1 MGIVMLEA
9 AGSLAR
15 VHDFGLAGVAC
26 LAGVLAGLFPVRYLI
41 GRRSAES
48 VRHRALAQAGIEGII
63 LEQDGRIRDVNP
75 ALCAM
80 VDLHE
85 GALVGR
91 KITTLIRG
99 LSLTV
104 NDAPGECDLI
114 QADGGSR
121 AVEVLWRDGPDPG
134 SHVVA
139 VRDLSV
145 ETAAQHQIRRL
156 VQVDPLTGLGNR
168 ALFESQLQKVLALS
182 DRATVGV
189 AVLSIQLDR
198 FEIVREVF
206 GDQTADQIIV
216 IAARRLRD
224 CVRNTDTVARL
235 GPDMFAILQPLA
247 EKPSDAA
254 VMAERVVAE
263 LALPFEPCGQPINL
277 SASVGVAL
285 YPDDGTTAAAMID
298 SAALALGR
306 AQRDGRGTW
315 RYVDPATDAAL
326 RDKRTLERDLRNA
339 LRDGRLAIVYQ
350 PFFKTDTME
359 IIGFEALPRW
369 DHPERGTISSAEF
382 FAVAEACGLI
392 MPIGRWILNTAC
404 AEAVALP
411 HPATLAV
418 NLSPAQFLLPGIV
431 DAVAAVLRD
440 TGLPPHRLEL
450 EISESTLMEDAE
462 DVLHVL
468 SGLKALGVRIAVDE
482 FGAGYCSLG
491 NLRRFRFDKI
501 KIDQSFI
508 CDIDNA
514 DSGAE
519 AIVQA
524 IIAMAASL
532 GLEVAADGVATARH
546 LALLKTL
553 GCGFVQGYLLGRP
566 GPAGFSGR
574 LAEEQ
579 ARLMSETAKPPSG
592 RQREAAASGGAA
604 AS

>member
-1 MGIVMLEA
+1 MLEA
-9 AGSLAR
+9 VGCIAR
-15 VHDFGLAGVAC
+15 THDFGLAGLAC
-26 LAGVLAGLFPVRYLI
+26 LFGILSGLILARFFI
-41 GRRSAES
+41 GRRSQEGL
-48 VRHRALAQAGIEGII
+48 RFRALANAPIEGIV
-63 LEQDGRIRDVNP
+63 LEQHGRIRDVNP

-80 VDLHE
+80 ADVHA

-91 KITTLIRG
+91 KLTTLIRG
-99 LSLTV
+99 LSMTV
-104 NDAPGECDLI
+104 SDPPGEYDLI
-114 QADGGSR
+114 LADGGSR
-121 AVEVLWRDGPDPG
+121 AVEVLWRDGTEPG

-156 VQVDPLTGLGNR
+156 VQFDPLTGLGNR
-168 ALFESQLQKVLALS
+168 ELFESQLQKVLALS

-198 FEIVREVF
+198 FDLVHEVF
-206 GDQTADQIIV
+206 GEQTSDQIILL
-216 IAARRLRD
+216 AARRLRD

-235 GPDMFAILQPLA
+235 GPDAFAILQPLA
-247 EKPSDAA
+247 DKPSDAA
-254 VMAERVVAE
+254 VLAERIVAE
-263 LALPFEPCGQPINL
+263 MALPFEPSGQPITL

-285 YPDDGTTAAAMID
+285 YPDDGTTAAEMID

-326 RDKRTLERDLRNA
+326 RDRRSLEQDLREA
-339 LRDGRLAIVYQ
+339 LRDGRLSIVYQ
-350 PFFKTDTME
+350 PFFRTETME

-392 MPIGRWILNTAC
+392 MPIGRWILAAAC
-404 AEAVALP
+404 AETVALP

-431 DAVAAVLRD
+431 DIVSEVLRD
-440 TGLPPHRLEL
+440 TGLPAHRLEL
-450 EISESTLMEDAE
+450 EITESTLMEDAE
-462 DVLHVL
+462 DALHVL
-468 SGLKALGVRIAVDE
+468 SGLKALGIRIAVDE

-501 KIDQSFI
+501 KIDKSFI
-508 CDIDNA
+508 CDIDNP

-553 GCGFVQGYLLGRP
+553 HCGFVQGYLLGRP
-566 GPAGFSGR
+566 GPAGFSAR

-579 ARLMSETAKPPSG
+579 ARLMNETVKPL
-592 RQREAAASGGAA
+592 AAR
-604 AS
+604 

>member
-1 MGIVMLEA
+1 MLEA
-9 AGSLAR
+9 VGCIAR
-15 VHDFGLAGVAC
+15 TYDFGLAGLTCLVGVLIGLIPARY
-26 LAGVLAGLFPVRYLI
+26 LAG
-41 GRRSAES
+41 GRPEADPRF
-48 VRHRALAQAGIEGII
+48 RALANAGIEGII
-63 LEQDGRIRDVNP
+63 VEQDGRIREVNP

-80 VDLHE
+80 VEMHA
-85 GALVGR
+85 GALLGR
-91 KITTLIRG
+91 KVTALIRG
-99 LSLTV
+99 LSM
-104 NDAPGECDLI
+104 APGALPGEYDLI
-114 QADGGSR
+114 QADGGAR
-121 AVEVLWRDGPDPG
+121 AVEVLWRDGPEPG

-139 VRDLSV
+139 VRDLSI

-156 VQVDPLTGLGNR
+156 VGFDPLTGLGNR
-168 ALFESQLQKVLALS
+168 ELFESQLQKVLALS

-198 FEIVREVF
+198 FDIVREVF

-216 IAARRLRD
+216 LAARRLRD

-235 GPDMFAILQPLA
+235 GPDAFAILQPLA
-247 EKPSDAA
+247 DKPPDAA
-254 VMAERVVAE
+254 VLAERIVAE
-263 LALPFEPCGQPINL
+263 MALPFEPSGQPITL

-285 YPDDGTTAAAMID
+285 YPDDGATSAEMID

-326 RDKRTLERDLRNA
+326 RDKRSLEQDLRNA
-339 LRDGRLAIVYQ
+339 LRDGQLTIVYQ
-350 PFFKTDTME
+350 PFFKTETME

-369 DHPERGTISSAEF
+369 DHPERGTVSSAEF

-392 MPIGRWILNTAC
+392 MPIGRWILATAC
-404 AEAVALP
+404 AETVALP

-418 NLSPAQFLLPGIV
+418 NLSPAQFLLPGIIDV
-431 DAVAAVLRD
+431 VAEVLRD
-440 TGLPPHRLEL
+440 TGLPAHRLEL
-450 EISESTLMEDAE
+450 EITESTLMEDAE
-462 DVLHVL
+462 DALHVL
-468 SGLKALGVRIAVDE
+468 SGLKALGIRIAVDE

-508 CDIDNA
+508 CDIDNK

-553 GCGFVQGYLLGRP
+553 GCGFVQGFLLGRP
-566 GPAGFSGR
+566 GPAGFSGQ

-579 ARLMSETAKPPSG
+579 ARLMSETVKPLAG
-592 RQREAAASGGAA
+592 R
-604 AS
+604 

>member
-1 MGIVMLEA
+1 MA
-9 AGSLAR
+9 
-15 VHDFGLAGVAC
+15 
-26 LAGVLAGLFPVRYLI
+26 PT
-41 GRRSAES
+41 
-48 VRHRALAQAGIEGII
+48 AL
-63 LEQDGRIRDVNP
+63 
-75 ALCAM
+75 
-80 VDLHE
+80 
-85 GALVGR
+85 
-91 KITTLIRG
+91 
-99 LSLTV
+99 
-104 NDAPGECDLI
+104 PGEYDLI
-114 QADGGSR
+114 QSDGGSR
-121 AVEVLWRDGPDPG
+121 AVEVLWRDGPEPG
-134 SHVVA
+134 THVVA
-139 VRDLSV
+139 VRDMSV
-145 ETAAQHQIRRL
+145 ETAAQHQLRRL
-156 VQVDPLTGLGNR
+156 VQFDSLTGLGNR
-168 ALFESQLQKVLALS
+168 ELFESQLQKVLALS

-216 IAARRLRD
+216 LAARRLRE

-235 GPDMFAILQPLA
+235 GPDAFAILQPLA
-247 EKPSDAA
+247 DKPADAA
-254 VMAERVVAE
+254 VLAERIVAE
-263 LALPFEPCGQPINL
+263 MALPFEPCGQPITL
-277 SASVGVAL
+277 SASIGVAL
-285 YPDDGTTAAAMID
+285 YPGDGATAAEMID

-326 RDKRTLERDLRNA
+326 RDKRSLEQDLRNA
-339 LRDGRLAIVYQ
+339 LRDGELTITYQ
-350 PFFKTDTME
+350 PFFKTETME

-382 FAVAEACGLI
+382 FAVAEGCGLI
-392 MPIGRWILNTAC
+392 MPVGRWLLATAC
-404 AEAVALP
+404 AETVALP

-418 NLSPAQFLLPGIV
+418 NLSPAQCLLPGIV
-431 DAVAAVLRD
+431 DVAAEVLRD
-440 TGLPPHRLEL
+440 TGLPAHRLEL
-450 EISESTLMEDAE
+450 EITESTLMEDAE
-462 DVLHVL
+462 DALHVL
-468 SGLKALGVRIAVDE
+468 SGLKALGIRIAVDE

-566 GPAGFSGR
+566 GSAGFSGR

-579 ARLMSETAKPPSG
+579 ARLMSETLKPLAA
-592 RQREAAASGGAA
+592 RQREGAASGGAA
-604 AS
+604 PM

>member
-1 MGIVMLEA
+1 MLEA
-9 AGSLAR
+9 AGCVAR
-15 VHDFGLAGVAC
+15 VHDFGLAGMAC
-26 LAGVLAGLFPVRYLI
+26 LAGLIAGLLPARYLVR
-41 GRRSAES
+41 RRSEES
-48 VRHRALAQAGIEGII
+48 LRLRTLARSGIEGII

-80 VDLHE
+80 VDMHA

-91 KITTLIRG
+91 KVTTLIRG
-99 LSLTV
+99 LPMT
-104 NDAPGECDLI
+104 PGGLAGEYDLI
-114 QADGGSR
+114 GADGGSR

-156 VQVDPLTGLGNR
+156 VQFDPLTGLGNR
-168 ALFESQLQKVLALS
+168 ELFESQLQKVLALS

-216 IAARRLRD
+216 LAARRLRD

-235 GPDMFAILQPLA
+235 GPDAFAILEPLA
-247 EKPSDAA
+247 DKPSDAA
-254 VMAERVVAE
+254 VLAERVVAE
-263 LALPFEPCGQPINL
+263 LALPFEPSGQPISL

-285 YPDDGTTAAAMID
+285 YPYDGATAAEMID

-326 RDKRTLERDLRNA
+326 RDKRSLEQDLRDA
-339 LRDGRLAIVYQ
+339 LRDGQLTIAYQ
-350 PFFKTDTME
+350 PFFRTDTME

-369 DHPERGTISSAEF
+369 EHPERGTVSSAEF

-392 MPIGRWILNTAC
+392 MPIGRWILATAC

-418 NLSPAQFLLPGIV
+418 NISPAQFLLPGIV
-431 DAVAAVLRD
+431 DVVAEVLRQ
-440 TGLPPHRLEL
+440 TGLPAHRLEL

-468 SGLKALGVRIAVDE
+468 SGLKALGIRIAVDE

-524 IIAMAASL
+524 IIAMAGSL

-553 GCGFVQGYLLGRP
+553 GCGFVQGNLLGRP
-566 GPAGFSGR
+566 GATGFSCR
-574 LAEEQ
+574 PAEEQ
-579 ARLMSETAKPPSG
+579 ARLMSETVKPLAA
-592 RQREAAASGGAA
+592 RQRAEIAPGGSAA
-604 AS
+604 